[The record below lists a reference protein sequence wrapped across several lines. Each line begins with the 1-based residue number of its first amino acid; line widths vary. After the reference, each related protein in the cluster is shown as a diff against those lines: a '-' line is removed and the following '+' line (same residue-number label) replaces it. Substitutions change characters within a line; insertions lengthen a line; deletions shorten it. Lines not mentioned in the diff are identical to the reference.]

1 MAKGVSLN
9 ALRVLAWVS
18 KTQSFKLAAK
28 ELGVTQSA
36 VSRQIQTL
44 EAQLGV
50 RLIQRDNRVHDLTPS
65 GRLLAPEL
73 ERIFAQL
80 DELTS
85 TLQENKAADIRT
97 IRVAIH
103 EHTLTHFLAPLLK
116 DFNSLYPHLELQF
129 SNAPEYLNQDSS
141 QKNSQDWAD
150 ALLSDQLDVV
160 ISCGHIQGKQVLS
173 QRLCDL
179 QYVHVGDPQGP
190 LFSVQDSEDLQ
201 VIEAQN
207 GLTKQSSS
215 QQHIQYTQINQ
226 LESTALAMT
235 LTAVQS
241 GQMLLP
247 HYLLNRAN
255 NDVSPTTHPL
265 TSVNPTSEGFHSPSG
280 RVVQCFFS
288 KHKERE
294 LAVVAF
300 VNWLQHSTEYL
311 R

>member
-9 ALRVLAWVS
+9 ALRVLSWVA

-44 EAQLGV
+44 ESQLGV

-85 TLQENKAADIRT
+85 TLQQSKAADIRT

-103 EHTLTHFLAPLLK
+103 EHTLTHFLAPLLG
-116 DFNSLYPHLELQF
+116 DFASLYPHLELLF
-129 SNAPEYLNQDSS
+129 SNAPEYLHQ
-141 QKNSQDWAD
+141 QNSEGCTD

-160 ISCGHIQGKQVLS
+160 ISCGHIAGKQVIA
-173 QRLCDL
+173 QRLSGL
-179 QYVHVGDPQGP
+179 QYVQLGNPQGP
-190 LFSVQDSEDLQ
+190 LYSVQGSEDLQ
-201 VIEAQN
+201 VTQ
-207 GLTKQSSS
+207 T
-215 QQHIQYTQINQ
+215 QQLPHQRLIQV
-226 LESTALAMT
+226 ESTALAMT
-235 LTAVQS
+235 LSQVQD
-241 GQMLLP
+241 GQTLLP
-247 HYLLNRAN
+247 HYLLNSTRA
-255 NDVSPTTHPL
+255 DA
-265 TSVNPTSEGFHSPSG
+265 GQRFHSPSD
-280 RVVQCFFS
+280 RALQCFFG

-300 VNWLQHSTEYL
+300 VNWLQHATQQAHGA
-311 R
+311 

>member
-103 EHTLTHFLAPLLK
+103 EHTLAHFLAPLLK

-129 SNAPEYLNQDSS
+129 SNAPEYLNQASS
-141 QKNSQDWAD
+141 QKNSQGWAD

-160 ISCGHIQGKQVLS
+160 ISCGHIQGKQVLA

-201 VIEAQN
+201 VIETQN
-207 GLTKQSSS
+207 TGT
-215 QQHIQYTQINQ
+215 QQQIQYTQINQ

-247 HYLLNRAN
+247 HYLLNWAMS
-255 NDVSPTTHPL
+255 DASLTTHSL
-265 TSVNPTSEGFHSPSG
+265 TSVHPVPEGFHSPSG
-280 RVVQCFFS
+280 RVFQCFFS

>member
-44 EAQLGV
+44 ESQLGV

-85 TLQENKAADIRT
+85 TVQENKAADIRT
-97 IRVAIH
+97 LRIAIH
-103 EHTLTHFLAPLLK
+103 EHSLTHFLAPLLA
-116 DFNSLYPHLELQF
+116 DFSSLYPHLELQF
-129 SNAPEYLNQDSS
+129 SNAPEYLKQDSS
-141 QKNSQDWAD
+141 QQWAD
-150 ALLSDQLDVV
+150 ALSSDQLDVV
-160 ISCGHIQGKQVLS
+160 ISCGHIQGKQVLA
-173 QRLCDL
+173 QGLCDL
-179 QYVHVGDPQGP
+179 QYLHVGDPQGS
-190 LFSVQDSEDLQ
+190 FYSVQDSEDLQ
-201 VIEAQN
+201 VIEAQTE
-207 GLTKQSSS
+207 LT
-215 QQHIQYTQINQ
+215 QQRADETHIQYTHLKQ

-235 LTAVQS
+235 LAGIQS

-247 HYLLNRAN
+247 HYLLKRAN
-255 NDVSPTTHPL
+255 SDNSPTPAL
-265 TSVNPTSEGFHSPSG
+265 GLVNPGMDGFHSPSG
-280 RVVQCFFS
+280 RTLQCFYS

-294 LAVVAF
+294 LAIVAF